1 MLESG
6 HCLVQISRMHL
17 LVIFCLIEKSLSR
30 VEGANRE
37 YHLHGTPN
45 SNPKLLFNV
54 DAVAKGKLGPAD
66 INGVLENDFV
76 ILITFS

>member
-6 HCLVQISRMHL
+6 HRLVQISRMHL
-17 LVIFCLIEKSLSR
+17 LVIFCLIEKSLSQ

-37 YHLHGTPN
+37 YHLHGTPK
-45 SNPKLLFNV
+45 STTKLPFNV
-54 DAVAKGKLGPAD
+54 DAVAKGKLGSVD
-66 INGVLENDFV
+66 INGVLQNDFI